1 MIQQQVQ
8 QVVVL
13 EGDLVAHDEG
23 LAPWFWDRS
32 RKTSS
37 AQAVLHIALLV
48 CLIVGVDEGHVF
60 AVEVLYAII
69 HHIHQGCLLLVL
81 SIQPK
86 GVS

>member
-48 CLIVGVDEGHVF
+48 CLIVGVDGG
-60 AVEVLYAII
+60 AVIAAVVLHAII
-69 HHIHQGCLLLVL
+69 HHVHQGYSSEVL
-81 SIQPK
+81 P
-86 GVS
+86 V